1 MSACGLHKRGAF
13 FALFHFCFCDKLLL
27 MDMSVFGRIFML
39 VYTVNNTK
47 KFMSM
52 LLKENV
58 FDLFEVRSA
67 LITTF
72 TAFEIDGKLNKDF
85 FDEENK
91 PDTDYCLWEKIKPF
105 AFEIIKGKKMPKL
118 IKLVFAAPPSLK
130 NKISPASSVLF
141 LNITF
146 ENNAITLIT
155 GSSMK
160 TFTMDKSA
168 EYLWDEY
175 IDEFLSENEISVST
189 QLD

>member
-1 MSACGLHKRGAF
+1 
-13 FALFHFCFCDKLLL
+13 
-27 MDMSVFGRIFML
+27 ML

-175 IDEFLSENEISVST
+175 IDEFISENEISVST